1 MIQCANIANAELVIV
16 SRDSDFGAVFE
27 GKAYI
32 NDHLRQEFSERV
44 SKKRK
49 LLLYSR
55 LSDALKHFE
64 VPVSPQEEA
73 AEAELL
79 QRSEAASGSGPAL
92 EVHRGPLKGVVGR
105 LQRKGAPGRL
115 VIAVDLIG
123 QSVLIEVDEGD
134 VRTLS

>member
-1 MIQCANIANAELVIV
+1 QCANIANAELVIV

-49 LLLYSR
+49 LLLYTR

-64 VPVSPQEEA
+64 IPVSAQEEA

-79 QRSEAASGSGPAL
+79 QRSAEGAVGTGPPL
-92 EVHRGPLKGVVGR
+92 EVLRGPLKGMVGR
-105 LQRKGAPGRL
+105 LHRKG
-115 VIAVDLIG
+115 
-123 QSVLIEVDEGD
+123 
-134 VRTLS
+134 